1 MTDPLLVEWASQ
13 DVLTLTLNRP
23 ERRNAL
29 SPDLL
34 EALAAALADEGQRAR
49 AVILRG
55 AGEEAFSAGY
65 DLGHLTGSLED
76 LEADRRIGAAVDA
89 LRSCPAP
96 VIAVLHGHCYGA
108 AVEIATSCDLRLASP
123 TLRMAVPAV
132 SLGVVYRYEFIA
144 RLVDVCGLNRAS
156 DILLGMREIDA
167 ATALAW
173 GLVSEV
179 RPASEIDARAR
190 EVATKLAS
198 APQAA
203 VRGTKASLNL
213 LNARRIAA
221 EDAAAAQRLRVEAAS
236 SQERQDALKRRRE
249 RK

>member
-1 MTDPLLVEWASQ
+1 MTDSLVLEWPSPE
-13 DVLTLTLNRP
+13 VMTLTLNRP

-34 EALAAALADEGQRAR
+34 DALADALTDQGRRAR
-49 AVILRG
+49 AVVLRG
-55 AGEEAFSAGY
+55 AGEDAFSAGY

-76 LEADRRIGAAVDA
+76 LEADRRIGSAVEA

-96 VIAVLHGHCYGA
+96 IIAVLRGHCYGA
-108 AVEIATSCDLRLASP
+108 AVEIATSCDLRLAAP

-144 RLVDVCGLNRAS
+144 RLVDICGVNRAS
-156 DILLGMREIDA
+156 DVLLGMREVDA
-167 ATALAW
+167 QTALDW
-173 GLVSEV
+173 GFVSEIV
-179 RPASEIDARAR
+179 PAPEIDARAIQLAAR
-190 EVATKLAS
+190 LAS

-213 LNARRIAA
+213 LSTRRISA

-236 SQERQDALKRRRE
+236 SQERQEALRRRRE
-249 RK
+249 KR